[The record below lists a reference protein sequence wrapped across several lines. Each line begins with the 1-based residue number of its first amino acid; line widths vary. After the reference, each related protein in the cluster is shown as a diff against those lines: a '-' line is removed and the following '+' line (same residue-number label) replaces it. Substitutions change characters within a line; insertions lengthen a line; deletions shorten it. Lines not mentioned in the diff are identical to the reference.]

1 MLLLLLACLRPSPG
15 VGPGPQV
22 DPAAS
27 TLRALVL
34 SDSAAVSSLG
44 PDASISMQVKEGEV
58 LRIHAQSSWI
68 PIPPE
73 PEDWDEGYPLY
84 LVHGEGGTGW
94 ISGANLAIE
103 QDWQS
108 TGWEGEVPYA
118 LQVGQYSWWPAARE
132 GRQWSEKMEGWD
144 RYVTQ
149 GWWVRVG
156 PEGTQKVELIDSNG
170 WGSAHSVDRII
181 LRDLTNDGV
190 DEAMLVIHESVTEAG
205 SVGSTLHIFDLT
217 QGVGPLLV
225 LPLNEP
231 HWSGLDTTD
240 RWGWAE
246 LDLPRQELR
255 QIYAERTAVEGQS
268 WSKLHLSE
276 QSWTWKGGALEV
288 RGSSTRLPAGQVSG
302 GPTYAE
308 PDLFGEAL
316 ELQATGQTKGKNTCF
331 GGVSGPVAT
340 GDETWFQAVDCQSG
354 APQFWVPTQR
364 ITWSLSNFNEIFG
377 PWPEQAMPPLQVT
390 WR

>member
-22 DPAAS
+22 DPSAT

-34 SDSAAVSSLG
+34 SDAAAVSSLG
-44 PDASISMQVKEGEV
+44 PESTISMQVKEGEV

-68 PIPPE
+68 PIPPD
-73 PEDWDEGYPLY
+73 PDDWDEGYPLY
-84 LVHGEGGTGW
+84 LVRGEAGTGW

-103 QDWQS
+103 QDWDSNNWQ
-108 TGWEGEVPYA
+108 GELPYK
-118 LQVGQYSWWPAARE
+118 QQIGEHSWWPAAQE
-132 GRQWSEKMEGWD
+132 SRQWSEKFEAWD
-144 RYVTQ
+144 RHMIQ
-149 GWWVRVG
+149 GWWVHEG
-156 PEGTQKVELIDSNG
+156 PGGTEKVALIDSNG
-170 WGSAHSVDRII
+170 WGTTHSIQSVI
-181 LRDLTNDGV
+181 LRDLTADGEN
-190 DEAMLVIHESVTEAG
+190 EAIMIIEETVMEAG
-205 SVGSTLHIFDLT
+205 SVGHSLHIFDLT
-217 QGVGPLLV
+217 QGVEPLLV
-225 LPLNEP
+225 IPLHDP
-231 HWSGLDTTD
+231 HWSGLDTSD

-364 ITWSLSNFNEIFG
+364 ITWSLSNFNEVFG